1 MPYYLFSL
9 ISLLRFLCSGKASK
23 PIARILIL
31 LLLPAVAASC
41 LKESGTTTVEG
52 QLVDATTGQPVPYG
66 QVTLKFSPVGSGGVG
81 GFGVEEEHTADAG
94 GNFSFKFDASSS
106 NQYKVDGYKINYY
119 FGAHEDGETIKG
131 GRRIKN
137 LSVKLKPMAFVRYHI
152 QDVDSLDH
160 LSAGFSSSLCN
171 IWERSFRGAGTDTQV
186 ICRTL
191 GNIPIELNWSLKTKA
206 GELKVYEKDY
216 ILPAHDTTTIPIYF

>member
-1 MPYYLFSL
+1 FSL
-9 ISLLRFLCSGKASK
+9 LPLLQFLCSGRA
-23 PIARILIL
+23 PQRLAQILVL

-94 GNFSFKFDASSS
+94 GNFSFKFDASGS
-106 NQYKVDGYKINYY
+106 NHYKVDGYKTNYY

-137 LSVKLKPMAFVRYHI
+137 LSIKLKPMAFVKYHFL
-152 QDVDSLDH
+152 DVDSLPFNG
-160 LSAGFSSSLCN
+160 AGVNATLCN
-171 IWERSFRGAGTDTQV
+171 TGSRSFSAIGTDTSIV
-186 ICRTL
+186 CRL
-191 GNIPIELNWSLKTKA
+191 DGNQMTHIVWYRDEGDPPPKMYPMDI
-206 GELKVYEKDY
+206 Y
-216 ILPAHDTTTIPIYF
+216 LPAHDTTSIQILF